1 MGRVERGREIARR
14 RARRIKLGKLRQ
26 KFEKAATRADKELI
40 AAKVRKVS
48 PFAVLEE
55 TAAS

>member
-14 RARRIKLGKLRQ
+14 RARRIKLGKLRL
-26 KFEKAATRADKELI
+26 KYAKATSRADKELI
-40 AAKVRKVS
+40 VGKVRKVS

-55 TAAS
+55 SAAT